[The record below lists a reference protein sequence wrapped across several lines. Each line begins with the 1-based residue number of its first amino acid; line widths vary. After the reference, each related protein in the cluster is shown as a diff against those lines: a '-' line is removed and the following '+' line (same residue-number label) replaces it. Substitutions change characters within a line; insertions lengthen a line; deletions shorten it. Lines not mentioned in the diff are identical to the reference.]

1 MEWASQTQ
9 QVREHRALAGVVS
22 CLFAQAKYLVMAAV
36 KPAGP
41 AKAAGTEHAVA
52 CDVGQCV
59 RRQSQRS
66 QEGESRVPAPGAKEQ
81 AGMEGQ
87 GTAAR
92 PSSRLPVL
100 RVLLHS
106 WLTVPLVPGPLYAS
120 PSHPHLCSCQNTIHD
135 AVPGPLC
142 PSTSFSTF
150 RASIRCMLSPLSCR
164 FF

>member
-1 MEWASQTQ
+1 MEWASQAQ

-22 CLFAQAKYLVMAAV
+22 CLFAQEKDLVMAAV

-59 RRQSQRS
+59 RRQSQRR
-66 QEGESRVPAPGAKEQ
+66 QEGESRVPVPGAKEQ

-87 GTAAR
+87 EMAAQ

-100 RVLLHS
+100 RVLLRS
-106 WLTVPLVPGPLYAS
+106 WLTVPVVPGPLHAS
-120 PSHPHLCSCQNTIHD
+120 PSRPHLCSCQNTVHD
-135 AVPGPLC
+135 TVPGSLC
-142 PSTSFSTF
+142 PSTSSTF
-150 RASIRCMLSPLSCR
+150 RASIRCMLSPPSCH